1 MKGWNYLAGKL
12 FGRRDQTGAMQDLA
26 LMMKEAHEL
35 LKAAEYEKAQ
45 PICLKMVEWRER
57 LHDGAIIEWILTGLA
72 ATWLLRNRFDEQIVF
87 FSQYLERY
95 PSDCIAY
102 CERAGALWYSG
113 RLGDAIGDY
122 NRAIEL
128 QPTHLL
134 SRSGRGQVLAEL
146 GESAKALDDLDI
158 AVRIIE
164 TTARPDESW
173 REWLREVEA
182 FVRNGRAVAFA
193 GLGQNRESCNE
204 FEASIALSPD
214 NAWVYYNRARA
225 GEISGDKDRALSDYR
240 ISLEKIKPRL
250 TPIQKDRAQERIHA
264 LSEN

>member
-1 MKGWNYLAGKL
+1 MKAWDQLVAKL
-12 FGRRDQTGAMQDLA
+12 FGRHDQTASMQDLG
-26 LMMKEAHEL
+26 LMMKEGHEL
-35 LKAAEYEKAQ
+35 LLAEEYEKAQ
-45 PICLKMVEWRER
+45 PIYLKMAEFRES
-57 LHDGAIIEWILTGLA
+57 LHDGAVIEFILTGLA
-72 ATWLLRNRFDEQIVF
+72 ATWLLRNRFDEQITF
-87 FSQYLERY
+87 FSQYLHRY
-95 PSDCIAY
+95 PKDCAAY

-146 GESAKALDDLDI
+146 GESAKAMDDLDI
-158 AVRIIE
+158 AARIIE

-173 REWLREVEA
+173 RDWLREVEA

-193 GLGQNRESCNE
+193 GLGKTRESWNE
-204 FEASIALSPD
+204 FEASITLSPD
-214 NAWVYYNRARA
+214 NAWVYYNRARTH
-225 GEISGDKDRALSDYR
+225 EKSGNKDRALSDYR
-240 ISLEKIKPRL
+240 ISLDKSKPRL
-250 TPIQKDRAQERIHA
+250 TPIQKDHAQERIHA